1 MKLRFNKEEFLYNMS
16 LVSRAAVNK
25 STMNILECILIT
37 ADDRG
42 IKLTANNL
50 DMAIETEYF
59 IADVHEE
66 GKAAIEGRFLN
77 DVIRSAPSS
86 DIYMET
92 DDKFITTIKS
102 GKYEIKVP
110 GRNPE
115 VFPALPEVA
124 EDIPYIFKGEKFREM
139 IRKTIFAVASENIK
153 PVLTGEYI
161 EINEDDLN
169 MVGIDG
175 YRIACANSSILKG
188 NGDEFSVIVPGNSM
202 NEISRL
208 ITDEEELSLF
218 FTDTHMLVKFKSC
231 VMLTNLIEGEYLKY
245 KQFFTD
251 DFKTRVT
258 LKKDEMLSCLDRVL
272 LISKD
277 AKKSPVK
284 IVISD
289 GFIELSSISETLGS
303 MYEKIDCDV
312 SGDEL
317 TIGFNPRYLQD
328 IFKNIDGEEVNL
340 MFNSPLSPCVIDG
353 GNEEYKYLILP
364 LRL

>member
-1 MKLRFNKEEFLYNMS
+1 MKLKVNKNDILYNIG

-37 ADDRG
+37 ADENG

-50 DMAIETEYF
+50 DMGIESKYF
-59 IADVHEE
+59 DADIEDY
-66 GKAAIEGRFLN
+66 GKAAIEGRFLT
-77 DVIRSAPSS
+77 DVIRSAPSQ

-102 GKYEIKVP
+102 GRYEIKVP

-124 EDIPYIFKGEKFREM
+124 EDIPYVFQASKFREM
-139 IRKTIFAVASENIK
+139 IRKTIFAVAVENIK

-161 EINEDDLN
+161 EINDNNLN

-175 YRIACANSSILKG
+175 YRIACANSEILKG
-188 NGDEFSVIVPGNSM
+188 NGDEFSVIVPGSAM

-208 ITDEEELSLF
+208 ITDEEEISLF
-218 FTDTHMLVKFKSC
+218 FTDTHMLIRFKDC

-251 DFKTRVT
+251 DFKTKVT

-284 IVISD
+284 VVISE
-289 GFIELSSISETLGS
+289 GAIELSSISETLGS

-312 SGDEL
+312 NGDDL
-317 TIGFNPRYLQD
+317 TIGFNPKYLQD
-328 IFKNIDGEEVNL
+328 IFKNIDSEEVNL
-340 MFNSPLSPCVIDG
+340 MFNSPLSPCVVDG